1 MSSDIVLLRDY
12 YFSDSDALLVDTNIW
27 LYLYGPQAPKDWR
40 PRVYSQALKWILKA
54 RSTMYVDVL
63 VLSEFVNRYA
73 RFEYDLWKTAF
84 GTDDF
89 KTFRKSPDFQ
99 PVGKAIAAAA
109 RRIIKQ
115 ARCIET
121 GIESMDMNLLLN
133 DYEVKCPDFNDRI
146 IVELCR
152 KNGLKLLTHDGDFKD
167 SGIPVITANR
177 RLLM

>member
-1 MSSDIVLLRDY
+1 MSSDVVLLRNY

-27 LYLYGPQAPKDWR
+27 LYLYGPQQPKDWR

-54 RSTMYVDVL
+54 RSTMFVDVL

-73 RFEYDLWKTAF
+73 RFEYDLWKTAS

-89 KTFRKSPDFQ
+89 KTFRKSLDFQ
-99 PVGKAIAAAA
+99 PVGKAIAAAV
-109 RRIIKQ
+109 RRIINQ

-121 GIESMDMNLLLN
+121 GTESIDMNSFLT
-133 DYEVKCPDFNDRI
+133 DYEARCPDFNDQV

-167 SGIPVITANR
+167 SGIPVITANK
-177 RLLM
+177 RLLA